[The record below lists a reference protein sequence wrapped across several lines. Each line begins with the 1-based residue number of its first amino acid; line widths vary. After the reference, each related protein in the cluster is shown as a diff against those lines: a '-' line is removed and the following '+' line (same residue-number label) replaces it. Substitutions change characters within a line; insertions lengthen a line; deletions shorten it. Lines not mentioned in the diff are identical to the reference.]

1 MKNNK
6 KLIQATWKEWTGL
19 SVLTIAVFMMA
30 TDLSILYLAAPQIS
44 ADLQPS
50 TSGMLWIIHVGE
62 LLAVGFA
69 LTMGHLGDTIG
80 RRRLLLI
87 GVFVY
92 GLASLLAA
100 FSTAAWMLI
109 AARAL
114 LGVATATMMPSTMSL
129 LKIMFKD
136 EKQFSLAIAI
146 NLSAF
151 SAGMSLGPPIGGL
164 LLEHFWWGAIF
175 LVNVPFAALLLLT
188 SPALP
193 EYRNPVSERLDLIS
207 VFLSLA
213 ALILLV
219 YGLQEVAENGL
230 TLVYIVLI
238 VLGAILGMLFIKRQ
252 KMSDRPILDLKL
264 FSIKVFTRSLI
275 ILGVMLLVTAGTDM
289 LFAQHLQIILGLSPV
304 EAGLLLVIPA
314 LFSTLGTMMSPV
326 LIRWMRPAYAI
337 ILGIFFSILGA
348 VLIVFT
354 IHDAQVLTLI
364 AGVSL
369 IGFGG
374 GPAMTLTSEKIVA
387 SVPQEKA
394 GTASAM
400 SDVGTGLGSALSV
413 AFIGSIG
420 MLIYRLVLPNII
432 SPDIPGEIVE
442 ASKENLGSAMVLA
455 QDYPS
460 IIGAIELAFSIAM
473 QSIYSIS
480 AIGLVL
486 LAGFVAWKFKGVTVE
501 SEEETGQ
508 SAESRVSSQ
517 EAKEAASYK

>member
-1 MKNNK
+1 MKNNEG
-6 KLIQATWKEWTGL
+6 LIKATWKEWTGL

-30 TDLSILYLAAPQIS
+30 TDLSILYLAVPQIS
-44 ADLQPS
+44 ADLQAS
-50 TSGMLWIIHVGE
+50 TSGMLWIIHIGE

-69 LTMGHLGDTIG
+69 LTMGYLGDAIG

-92 GLASLLAA
+92 GVASLLAA

-109 AARAL
+109 GARAL

-129 LKIMFKD
+129 LKIMFKN
-136 EKQFSLAIAI
+136 ERQFSLAIAI

-151 SAGMSLGPPIGGL
+151 SAGMSLGPPLGGM
-164 LLEHFWWGAIF
+164 LLEYFWWGAIF
-175 LVNVPFAALLLLT
+175 LVNVPFAVLLLLT
-188 SPALP
+188 SPVLP
-193 EYRNPVSERLDLIS
+193 EYRNPVPGRLDLRS
-207 VFLSLA
+207 VILSLS

-230 TLVYIVLI
+230 APIYIVLI
-238 VLGAILGMLFIKRQ
+238 VLGTILGVLFIRRQ
-252 KMSDRPILDLKL
+252 KMSARPILDLKL
-264 FSIKVFTRSLI
+264 FSIKFFTRSLI

-289 LFAQHLQIILGLSPV
+289 LFAQHLQIILGLSPI

-337 ILGIFFSILGA
+337 IFGILFSILGA
-348 VLIVFT
+348 LLIVFT

-394 GTASAM
+394 GSASAM

-420 MLIYRLVLPNII
+420 MIIYRFVLSNIT
-432 SPDIPGEIVE
+432 STDVPGEVVE
-442 ASKENLGSAMVLA
+442 ASQENLGTAMVIA
-455 QDYPS
+455 EDYPV
-460 IIGAIELAFSIAM
+460 IIEAIELSFSIAM
-473 QSIYSIS
+473 QSVYGIS

-486 LAGFVAWKFKGVTVE
+486 LSGFVAWKFKDVTVE
-501 SEEETGQ
+501 NQEEPTQSAHSRMTEQETG
-508 SAESRVSSQ
+508 S
-517 EAKEAASYK
+517 AASYK